1 MENKFKKAKTTS
13 TVGGRICKLRLRAE
27 MSQEQLAEK
36 LYTSSCRVSRLENG
50 RQTPTCEEVVKL
62 CELFNATAD
71 YIIRGIDPAPANL
84 DLTPEEK
91 KLVVTLLEKLKDC

>member
-1 MENKFKKAKTTS
+1 MNNTI
-13 TVGGRICKLRLRAE
+13 GIRIRKLRLRVE

-91 KLVVTLLEKLKDC
+91 ILVVSLLEKLKTC